1 MPSSKPDSPCVGRGE
16 RSAVGVAGERLIA
29 SLAVASLIGVAAA
42 PAGAQTTVAVIDSG
56 VASFPPLD
64 QALVPGFN
72 FYDGND
78 DTSDDTANNHGT
90 TVALVINKLAPN
102 VRILPIKV
110 TGPKFESSVGV
121 IDAGI
126 NFAAAK
132 PAVRVI
138 NISEGAVASATAMR
152 AAASAGKVI
161 VTQAGN
167 EGQSQPTGRAL
178 AVPQLGGRGIVA
190 GAVDGANKL
199 LPNSNAAGDLAQFYL
214 VAPGGNE
221 FNSARGTSF
230 ATPHVS
236 AAAATLF
243 DTAPNLS
250 PEQVVQILFDT
261 ADDLGTPGVDPV
273 YGHGRLN
280 IQRALSPQGGLDVAD
295 GSSSSSSSSGAL
307 AVAALGIGAA
317 VGYAI
322 WSSNKEKLA
331 QTLVLDGY
339 GRGYHVDLTNWA
351 TVRDTSP
358 RLATIL
364 GSLDDEVYVDSLIDT
379 EQNQVYAI
387 VSKQVERNADDLGF
401 ALDPFDEQLEKTSM
415 TFVGSRA
422 NGSSYALGLNA
433 VPKSSFGA
441 ASTVSGPTQG
451 IAFLA
456 EDAFTTPFLGFTE
469 TGIGSQLGHRVSDDV
484 ELKFGLAQLDD
495 HERYGLRSDSV
506 LLEGTFERERFGVN
520 AQLGYL
526 KEDGSFFGGSSGGAL
541 SVDAAETFSVGLSG
555 TVRVAPDMHLIGS
568 YVQGYTN
575 VDDRSRSMLQDF
587 SDLRSNAFAVGLV
600 SNDLFK
606 RGDQIGFSYSRP
618 LRVSSGEADLRVPYA
633 QDLQGKIHSTNERID
648 LAPDGAEQL
657 YEFYYQYRHKE
668 LSLGAHRMYRD
679 TPLHEPGAAGEAAVV
694 TTLTFHF

>member
-1 MPSSKPDSPCVGRGE
+1 MPSSKLDSQCVGRSE
-16 RSAVGVAGERLIA
+16 RSAVGVAGKRLMA
-29 SLAVASLIGVAAA
+29 GLAVASLIGVAAA
-42 PAGAQTTVAVIDSG
+42 PAGAQTTIAVIDTG
-56 VASFPPLD
+56 VAVFPPLD

-72 FYDGND
+72 FYNGND
-78 DTSDDTANNHGT
+78 DTSDDTANGHGT
-90 TVALVINKLAPN
+90 TVALVINRIAPG
-102 VRILPIKV
+102 VRIMPVKV
-110 TGPKFESSVGV
+110 TGPNFESSTGV
-121 IDAGI
+121 VDAGI
-126 NFAAAK
+126 NFAAASK
-132 PAVRVI
+132 PVRVI
-138 NISEGAVASATAMR
+138 NMSEGAVATAAVMR

-161 VTQAGN
+161 VVRAGN
-167 EGQSQPTGRAL
+167 EGQSRPTGSAR
-178 AVPQLGGRGIVA
+178 AVPQLGGRGVVA
-190 GAVDGANKL
+190 GAVDGANNL

-214 VAPGGNE
+214 VAPGANE
-221 FNSARGTSF
+221 FNSVQGTSF

-236 AAAATLF
+236 AAAARLF
-243 DTAPNLS
+243 DAAPNLS
-250 PEQVVQILFDT
+250 PEQVVQILFDS
-261 ADDLGTPGVDPV
+261 ADDLGAPGVDPV

-322 WSSNKEKLA
+322 WSNKKEKLA

-339 GRGYHVDLTNWA
+339 GRGYHVDLTNWG
-351 TVRDTSP
+351 TVRDASP

-364 GSLDDEVYVDSLIDT
+364 GSLDDEVYVDSLVDT

-387 VSKQVERNADDLGF
+387 VSKQVERNTYDLGLV
-401 ALDPFDEQLEKTSM
+401 LDPFDEELDKTSM
-415 TFVGSRA
+415 TFVGSSA

-433 VPKSSFGA
+433 LPKSSFGA

-451 IAFLA
+451 IAFVA
-456 EDAFTTPFLGFTE
+456 EDAFTTPFLGFTDS
-469 TGIGSQLGHRVSDDV
+469 GIGSQLGHRVSDDV

-506 LLEGTFERERFGVN
+506 LLEGTFERERFAVS

-526 KEDGSFFGGSSGGAL
+526 KEDGSFFGGSSDGAL
-541 SVDAAETFSVGLSG
+541 SVEAAETFSVGVSG
-555 TVRVAPDMHLIGS
+555 SVRVAPGMHLIGS
-568 YVQGYTN
+568 YVQGYTD

-600 SNDLFK
+600 SNDLLK

-633 QDLQGKIHSTNERID
+633 QDLQGNIHSTTERID

-657 YEFYYQYRHKE
+657 YELYYQYRHKE
-668 LSLGAHRMYRD
+668 LSLGAHMLYRD
-679 TPLHEPGAAGEAAVV
+679 NPLHEPGADGEAAVV